1 MSASDGSSRN
11 SKYWCET
18 SIEMLEPERFRTWL
32 VYFFEQITSEDVRVR
47 APTTQHAPTHNTQGG
62 DIKNPEVFL

>member
-18 SIEMLEPERFRTWL
+18 SIEMLKPERFRTWL

-47 APTTQHAPTHNTQGG
+47 APTTLHAPTTHQGG